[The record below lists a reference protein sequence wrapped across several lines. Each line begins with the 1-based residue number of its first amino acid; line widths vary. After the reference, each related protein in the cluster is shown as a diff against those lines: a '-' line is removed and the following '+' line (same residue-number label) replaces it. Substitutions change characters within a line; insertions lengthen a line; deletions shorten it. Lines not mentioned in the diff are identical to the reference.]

1 MSEPTGTPA
10 QHPALVT
17 ASGPATPPRPGPD
30 PTGTAAQ
37 HPALV
42 TRPGAG

>member
-1 MSEPTGTPA
+1 MT
-10 QHPALVT
+10 
-17 ASGPATPPRPGPD
+17 D

-42 TRPGAG
+42 TATGPATPPRPGADPTGTGTQHPALVTRPAAG